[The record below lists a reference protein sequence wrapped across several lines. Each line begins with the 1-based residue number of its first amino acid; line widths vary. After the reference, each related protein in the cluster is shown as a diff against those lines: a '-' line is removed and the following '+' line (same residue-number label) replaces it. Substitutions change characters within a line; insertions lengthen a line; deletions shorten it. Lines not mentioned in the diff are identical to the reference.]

1 MVKIRKLVDSQIFQ
15 NVILGVI
22 VLNAILMGL
31 ATSSEIMSSP
41 SGVIITTIDYICLG
55 IFVIEVILKI
65 IAYNKDFLR
74 SGWNIFDFIIVAISL
89 VPNLQFFA
97 ALRTL
102 RVLKVLRTLRSLR
115 VLRMVS
121 GFKKLRIIA
130 TSIIDS
136 IPGILWTGFL
146 LLIEFYVFAIL
157 GTTLFAKE
165 FPEWFGSIG
174 SSFYT
179 LFQVMTLESWSMG
192 ISRPVM
198 EVYSWAWLYFVPFV
212 ICSAFIVMNV
222 VVGIVVNTIS
232 ETTDKIAAEDMA
244 HAAEIKNK
252 LKERKRKGKLTKAE
266 ESELEELEKE
276 SDSKEINM
284 AELSVELE
292 NLKKQISKIES
303 MIGTGKT
310 EKE

>member
-1 MVKIRKLVDSQIFQ
+1 MKKIRDFVDNPIVQ

-22 VLNAILMGL
+22 ILNSILMGL
-31 ATSSEIMSSP
+31 ATSSEIMAT
-41 SGVIITTIDYICLG
+41 SGTIINAIDYCCLG
-55 IFVIEVILKI
+55 IFVIELILKI
-65 IAYNKDFLR
+65 IAYNKDFIK

-89 VPNLQFFA
+89 VPNLQFFS

-102 RVLKVLRTLRSLR
+102 RVLRVLRTLKSLR

-130 TSIIDS
+130 TSIVES

-157 GTTLFAKE
+157 GTTMFGQQ
-165 FPEWFGSIG
+165 FPDWFGSIG
-174 SSFYT
+174 ESFYT

-232 ETTDKIAAEDMA
+232 ETADKIAAEDMA
-244 HAAEIKNK
+244 HAAELKK
-252 LKERKRKGKLTKAE
+252 RLKERKEKKGKLSASE
-266 ESELEELEKE
+266 EKELEKLE
-276 SDSKEINM
+276 MVPEEKEINT
-284 AELSVELE
+284 AELTVELE
-292 NLKKQISKIES
+292 ALKKQISKIEAI
-303 MIGTGKT
+303 IG
-310 EKE
+310 KEEG

>member
-1 MVKIRKLVDSQIFQ
+1 MKKIRDFVDNPIVQ

-22 VLNAILMGL
+22 ILNSILMGL
-31 ATSSEIMSSP
+31 ATSSEIMAT
-41 SGVIITTIDYICLG
+41 SGTIINAIDYCCLD
-55 IFVIEVILKI
+55 IFVIELILKI
-65 IAYNKDFLR
+65 IAYNKDFIK

-89 VPNLQFFA
+89 VPNLQFFS

-102 RVLKVLRTLRSLR
+102 RVLRVLRTLKSLR

-130 TSIIDS
+130 TSIVES

-157 GTTLFAKE
+157 GTTMFGQQ
-165 FPEWFGSIG
+165 FPDWFGSIG
-174 SSFYT
+174 ESFYT

-232 ETTDKIAAEDMA
+232 ETADKIAAEDMA
-244 HAAEIKNK
+244 HAAELKK
-252 LKERKRKGKLTKAE
+252 RLKERKEKKGKLSASE
-266 ESELEELEKE
+266 EKELEKLE
-276 SDSKEINM
+276 MVPEEKEINT
-284 AELSVELE
+284 AELTVELE
-292 NLKKQISKIES
+292 ALKKQISKIEAI
-303 MIGTGKT
+303 IG
-310 EKE
+310 KEEG